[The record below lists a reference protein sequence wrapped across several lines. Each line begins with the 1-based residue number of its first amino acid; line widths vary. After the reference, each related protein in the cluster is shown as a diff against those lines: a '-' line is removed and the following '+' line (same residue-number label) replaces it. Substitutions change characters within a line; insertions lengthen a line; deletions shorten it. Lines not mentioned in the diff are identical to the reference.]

1 MQITEEMVEAALSIF
16 QRSVNISPEKWMR
29 AALEAALAALP
40 APAVQ
45 VKALPDMRCDAC
57 DNRVVPDWT
66 YCPYCGAQSRTIP
79 TAPTG
84 EEVSDA

>member
-29 AALEAALAALP
+29 AALEAALAAFP
-40 APAVQ
+40 VRQ
-45 VKALPDMRCDAC
+45 E
-57 DNRVVPDWT
+57 PDWT